1 MEVIS
6 CMEQKTISSFLTP
19 EGDPKLYLFLGFNNF
34 WPVSSL
40 GSLVCS
46 LRLDTMDHWQT
57 WGLCGAPCLSASF
70 GLFWSILSIC
80 HFVILH
86 CHNFENH
93 GWVTGFS
100 GLKTWIQY
108 FHFPLSPSVIL
119 LAYVNLNCPTGSR
132 KQKDATASYNFKSS
146 NVQTCF
152 MNKPKV
158 FRLLLLFTAMSPDED
173 ACQGDELKR
182 PSRCKSGQISEAW
195 QDCSWQWQQSDGKY

>member
-6 CMEQKTISSFLTP
+6 CIEQKTISSFLTP
-19 EGDPKLYLFLGFNNF
+19 EGDPKSYLFLGFNKF

-46 LRLDTMDHWQT
+46 LKLDTT
-57 WGLCGAPCLSASF
+57 GRLEACVVLPASVPRSVSSGLA
-70 GLFWSILSIC
+70 ILSIC
-80 HFVILH
+80 RFVILH

-93 GWVTGFS
+93 GWVMEFS
-100 GLKTWIQY
+100 VLKTWIQY

-119 LAYVNLNCPTGSR
+119 LAYVNLNCPSGSR

-152 MNKPKV
+152 MNKLKV